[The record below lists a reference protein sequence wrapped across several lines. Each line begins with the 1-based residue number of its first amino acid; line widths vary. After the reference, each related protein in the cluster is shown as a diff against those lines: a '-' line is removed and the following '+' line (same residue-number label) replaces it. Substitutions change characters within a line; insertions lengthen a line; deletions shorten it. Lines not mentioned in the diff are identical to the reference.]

1 MAPKTL
7 DETTTPEALQVPEDM
22 KDFVD
27 DFLVEAADII
37 ESLDNDLVAL
47 ETSPDDLELL
57 NNIFRAAHT
66 IKGNSSF
73 LGLDQI
79 TNLTHKMEDVLNRL
93 RKGEIHV
100 ETHIMDALLEGL
112 DSLKML
118 LDDVRNEQIVLRDV
132 SGLVAELE
140 RINTSNSGVHK
151 PVGTQQQDAKD
162 ASVAESSAES
172 SAETEGAD
180 FDEAAFDAEI
190 KAALAQSKSDSSVE
204 KGAGGSGASR
214 GNGTAGNTGQKKRQ
228 ANSRNIEQTVRVGV
242 DRLDSL
248 MNLVGELVLGR
259 NSLLSINS
267 EIASGGVS
275 DHDSQERI
283 GTVASQISFVT
294 TELQNSV
301 MKLRMLPIGKA
312 FSRFPRVVRDLAS
325 SAGKKINLELEG
337 EDTEL
342 DKTVIEEIGDPLVHL
357 VRNSCDHGLEPPE
370 ERLAAGKSEIGT
382 VVLSAYSQGSNII
395 IEISDDG
402 RGLDL
407 EAIKSKAIERGLYT
421 EAEIERMSESE
432 IFRFIFAAGFSTAKV
447 VSDVSGRGVGMDVVR
462 SNIEKLNGIIEIAS
476 KRGKGTTITIKL
488 PLTLSIIQGL
498 LVKANDDIYIIPLA
512 SVHEIVNVAKK
523 DIKYVNGTEVI
534 QLRDS
539 VLPLLFLPRVLRDT
553 QDWTPSD
560 DAGSNVV
567 VVGLADSRLGLVV
580 DDLIGQEEV
589 VIKALGKLF
598 GNIEGLAGAT
608 ILGDGRVRLIVDVA
622 GLFGLAQKIT
632 P

>member
-1 MAPKTL
+1 MSPKVEEEVMA
-7 DETTTPEALQVPEDM
+7 PEALQVPDDM
-22 KDFVD
+22 KEFVD
-27 DFLVEAADII
+27 DFLVEAGDII

-47 ETSPDDLELL
+47 ESSPDDLELL
-57 NNIFRAAHT
+57 DNIFRAAHT

-79 TNLTHKMEDVLNRL
+79 TDLTHKMEDVLNRL

-100 ETHIMDALLEGL
+100 EKDVMDALLEGL
-112 DSLKML
+112 DNLKLL
-118 LDDVRNEQIVLRDV
+118 LDDVRNEKIVKRDV
-132 SGLVAELE
+132 SGLIVELE
-140 RINTSNSGVHK
+140 RINNSQADSGKSQASDKAGATSDPK
-151 PVGTQQQDAKD
+151 
-162 ASVAESSAES
+162 AEPDSNED
-172 SAETEGAD
+172 EGE

-190 KAALAQSKSDSSVE
+190 KAALAQSLAQESNNKPKTSTEAAASPAKNDNKS
-204 KGAGGSGASR
+204 GGR
-214 GNGTAGNTGQKKRQ
+214 K
-228 ANSRNIEQTVRVGV
+228 IEQTVRVGV

-259 NSLLSINS
+259 NSLLSVNA
-267 EIASGGVS
+267 EIANGTTSE
-275 DHDSQERI
+275 HDSLERI
-283 GTVASQISFVT
+283 TSVASQISFVT

-301 MKLRMLPIGKA
+301 MKLRMLPIGKV
-312 FSRFPRVVRDLAS
+312 FSRFPRVVRDLAAN
-325 SAGKKINLELEG
+325 AGKKINLTLQG

-370 ERLAAGKSEIGT
+370 ERIAAGKPEVGT
-382 VVLSAYSQGSNII
+382 VLLSAYSQGSNII
-395 IEISDDG
+395 IEITDDG

-407 EAIKSKAIERGLYT
+407 EAIKSKAIERGLT
-421 EAEIERMSESE
+421 TAADVERMSDGE
-432 IFRFIFAAGFSTAKV
+432 IFRFIFGAGFSTAKV

-476 KRGKGTTITIKL
+476 TRGKGTTITIKL

-498 LVKANDDIYIIPLA
+498 LVRANKDIYIIPLA
-512 SVHEIVNVAKK
+512 SVHEIVNVGF
-523 DIKYVNGTEVI
+523 DDVKYVNGTEVI

-539 VLPLLFLPRVLRDT
+539 VLPLLFLPRVLRDGKG
-553 QDWTPSD
+553 WTPSKESS
-560 DAGSNVV
+560 ANVV
-567 VVGLADSRLGLVV
+567 VIGLAESRLGLVV

-589 VIKALGKLF
+589 VIKSLGKLF

-622 GLFGLAQKIT
+622 GLFGLAQKMAN
-632 P
+632 

>member
-1 MAPKTL
+1 MSPKAEEEVMA
-7 DETTTPEALQVPEDM
+7 PEALQVPDDM
-22 KDFVD
+22 KEFVD
-27 DFLVEAADII
+27 DFLVEAGDII

-47 ETSPDDLELL
+47 ESSPDDLELL
-57 NNIFRAAHT
+57 DNIFRAAHT

-79 TNLTHKMEDVLNRL
+79 TDLTHKMEDVLNRL

-100 ETHIMDALLEGL
+100 EKDVMDALLEGL
-112 DSLKML
+112 DNLKL
-118 LDDVRNEQIVLRDV
+118 LLADVRNEKIVKRDV
-132 SGLVAELE
+132 SGLIVELE
-140 RINTSNSGVHK
+140 RINNSPGDSGK
-151 PVGTQQQDAKD
+151 SPASDKAGASSAAK
-162 ASVAESSAES
+162 AESDSNED
-172 SAETEGAD
+172 EGE

-190 KAALAQSKSDSSVE
+190 KAALAQSLAQESDSKPKESSAAVSSPA
-204 KGAGGSGASR
+204 KNDRKSGGR
-214 GNGTAGNTGQKKRQ
+214 K
-228 ANSRNIEQTVRVGV
+228 IEQTVRVGV

-259 NSLLSINS
+259 NSLLSVNA
-267 EIASGGVS
+267 EIANGTTSE
-275 DHDSQERI
+275 HDSLEKI
-283 GTVASQISFVT
+283 TSVASQISFVT

-301 MKLRMLPIGKA
+301 MKLRMLPIGKV
-312 FSRFPRVVRDLAS
+312 FSRFPRVVRDLAAN
-325 SAGKKINLELEG
+325 AGKKINLTLQG

-370 ERLAAGKSEIGT
+370 ERIAAGKPEVGT
-382 VVLSAYSQGSNII
+382 VLLSAYSQGSNII
-395 IEISDDG
+395 IEITDDG

-407 EAIKSKAIERGLYT
+407 EAIKSKAIERGLT
-421 EAEIERMSESE
+421 TAADIERMSEGE
-432 IFRFIFAAGFSTAKV
+432 IFRFIFGAGFSTAKV

-476 KRGKGTTITIKL
+476 TRGKGTTITIKL

-498 LVKANDDIYIIPLA
+498 LVRANKDIYIIPLA
-512 SVHEIVNVAKK
+512 SVHEIVNVGF
-523 DIKYVNGTEVI
+523 DDVKYVNGTEVI

-539 VLPLLFLPRVLRDT
+539 VLPLLFLPRVLRDGKG
-553 QDWTPSD
+553 WKPSKE
-560 DAGSNVV
+560 ASANVV
-567 VVGLADSRLGLVV
+567 VIGLAESRLGLVV

-589 VIKALGKLF
+589 VIKSLGKLF

-622 GLFGLAQKIT
+622 GLFGLAQKIAN
-632 P
+632 